1 MTRLS
6 PTEHRRIVVAV
17 SSSEESM
24 HATGVAAQLV
34 AQRGELVFVHVI
46 EVPLEFTL
54 EAKAPPE
61 EAARRRSGQELL
73 SRCQALAERYGV
85 SSRRV
90 LARRHAAGPA
100 IVDAAEHCGASMIV
114 IAGEQRFARSGRVRL
129 GATPTYV
136 LKHADCR
143 VLLLA
148 AGIKA
153 AGALAEVA

>member
-24 HATGVAAQLV
+24 HATGVAAHL
-34 AQRGELVFVHVI
+34 

>member
-1 MTRLS
+1 MARLS
-6 PTEHRRIVVAV
+6 SSEHRRIVVAV
-17 SSSEESM
+17 GDSEESM
-24 HATGVAAQLV
+24 HAAAVAAQLV

-54 EAKAPPE
+54 EAEAPPE
-61 EAARRRSGQELL
+61 EGAARLSGQELL
-73 SRCQALAERYGV
+73 ARCQAVAERYGV

-100 IVDAAEHCGASMIV
+100 IVEAAEQCGASVIV
-114 IAGEQRFARSGRVRL
+114 VTGEQRFARSGRVRL

-148 AGIKA
+148 AGIRA
-153 AGALAEVA
+153 AGALAEAA